1 MTQPKITFELI
12 KLSEEDAKQ
21 ILKWRNDPVTLEN
34 SYHTKAQNF
43 ESFWDDFRLKYFS
56 CGIPPVYIKVD
67 GAYAGMINFN
77 DVAHPQKKR
86 RKIIEVSINIAPE
99 FRGKGI
105 GVAALIELQ
114 TYLKGWGI
122 DDVYA
127 EIRQHNRVSIRTFE
141 KSGFHEFY
149 RGNKLLHHTGE
160 HVPIISYLLHLSE
173 TNCWDSQHVFVIAE
187 AGSNW
192 RVGSSHRDLLM
203 AKHLIDAAKEAGA
216 DAVKFQIYR
225 SKDIYV
231 PNAGKS
237 DYLSEMGI
245 KEDISKI
252 FDDLSMP
259 YDMIPELQSHA
270 AKQQI
275 EFMATSFSKT
285 DFLAV
290 DPYVKRHK
298 IASYE
303 LGHIR
308 LLELAAASQKPLLL
322 STGAAT
328 LQEIDWAVNTYYK
341 HGGRNLALLQCT
353 AQYPAAPEAMN
364 LSAIQHLRK
373 TFNTPVGLSDHSLD
387 PYAAPTGA
395 VAMGACAV
403 EKHFTLSRDLPGP
416 DHAFALE
423 PKEFKAMVQAIRLQ
437 EKMVGRG
444 VKTPLTEESEL
455 RKFARRGLQAIQ
467 NISKGD
473 ILREDV
479 NVAILRPG
487 TQILG
492 IHSRYLS
499 EMEGKPALNAI
510 PLGRG
515 IQFED
520 FRTE

>member
-192 RVGSSHRDLLM
+192 RVGSSHRDPVSYT
-203 AKHLIDAAKEAGA
+203 HL
-216 DAVKFQIYR
+216 
-225 SKDIYV
+225 
-231 PNAGKS
+231 
-237 DYLSEMGI
+237 
-245 KEDISKI
+245 
-252 FDDLSMP
+252 
-259 YDMIPELQSHA
+259 
-270 AKQQI
+270 
-275 EFMATSFSKT
+275 
-285 DFLAV
+285 
-290 DPYVKRHK
+290 
-298 IASYE
+298 
-303 LGHIR
+303 
-308 LLELAAASQKPLLL
+308 
-322 STGAAT
+322 T
-328 LQEIDWAVNTYYK
+328 L
-341 HGGRNLALLQCT
+341 
-353 AQYPAAPEAMN
+353 
-364 LSAIQHLRK
+364 
-373 TFNTPVGLSDHSLD
+373 
-387 PYAAPTGA
+387 PT
-395 VAMGACAV
+395 
-403 EKHFTLSRDLPGP
+403 
-416 DHAFALE
+416 
-423 PKEFKAMVQAIRLQ
+423 
-437 EKMVGRG
+437 
-444 VKTPLTEESEL
+444 
-455 RKFARRGLQAIQ
+455 
-467 NISKGD
+467 N
-473 ILREDV
+473 
-479 NVAILRPG
+479 
-487 TQILG
+487 
-492 IHSRYLS
+492 
-499 EMEGKPALNAI
+499 
-510 PLGRG
+510 
-515 IQFED
+515 
-520 FRTE
+520 